1 MKTGKSYWALT
12 VNDRKVRKQLVS
24 DPTVKNV
31 LSNVK
36 AIRIAMK
43 FQLDNKTEYATES
56 EAEIAFNKLDEVTRR
71 YVMICETIPVSLG
84 LGWC

>member
-12 VNDRKVRKQLVS
+12 VNDRKVREQLVS

-43 FQLDNKTEYATES
+43 FQLDNKTEYATEA